1 MDITHLHFRQGRQ
14 LAQIVHIPVLVLLEE
29 WEVHLL
35 LNEALLLLSIFSREE
50 LDVRSQTSDCAFTE
64 QKGLLLLILGS
75 AQLVVRPAVHL
86 VAIILSAHVL
96 RDRHER
102 VNLRYLRGAP
112 IPGFLGLRAAHHLL
126 LLTLLGGL

>member
-14 LAQIVHIPVLVLLEE
+14 LAQIVHIPVLILLEE
-29 WEVHLL
+29 REVHFL
-35 LNEALLLLSIFSREE
+35 LNEVLLLSILSREK
-50 LDVRSQTSDCAFTE
+50 LDVGGQTSDCAFTE

-86 VAIILSAHVL
+86 VAVILSAHVL

-102 VNLRYLRGAP
+102 VNLRDLRGAP
-112 IPGFLGLRAAHHLL
+112 IPGFLSLCAAHHLL
-126 LLTLLGGL
+126 LLPLL